1 MGRRSPQTRRPGLLQ
16 DSSGF
21 EGHLHY
27 AGRSNPHGPVAFPRK
42 LAEFLTRL
50 ALWLRRF
57 FTGFC
62 AGRFS
67 DLALGLLLS
76 RLLRSASIRLTTL
89 ERAGALSA
97 LIVSPFCFFF
107 CRFERVFVLILKFL
121 WGEFAALGV
130 DDASRQVEH
139 LAPSRP

>member
-27 AGRSNPHGPVAFPRK
+27 AGRSNPHAPVAFPRK

-57 FTGFC
+57 FH
-62 AGRFS
+62 
-67 DLALGLLLS
+67 GLL
-76 RLLRSASIRLTTL
+76 RGTFLRFG
-89 ERAGALSA
+89 AGLIAFEALA
-97 LIVSPFCFFF
+97 KCVHQVDYIGTGR
-107 CRFERVFVLILKFL
+107 RFECADRLAFL
-121 WGEFAALGV
+121 LFLLPV
-130 DDASRQVEH
+130 
-139 LAPSRP
+139 